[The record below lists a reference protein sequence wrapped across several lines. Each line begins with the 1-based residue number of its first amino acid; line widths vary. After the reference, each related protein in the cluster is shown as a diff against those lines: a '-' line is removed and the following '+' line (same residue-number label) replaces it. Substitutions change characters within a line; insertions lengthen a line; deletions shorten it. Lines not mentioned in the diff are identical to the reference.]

1 MVKIIFRS
9 VQNAMENAATQT
21 TRMKKIVARVLNGSV
36 GIMTLTAM
44 TGIGTG
50 ASALLKTITATQTI
64 GTITAVADVIRAG
77 GAIIMILTVT
87 GAGSIASADDIRF

>member
-1 MVKIIFRS
+1 
-9 VQNAMENAATQT
+9 MENAATRP
-21 TRMKKIVARVLNGSV
+21 TRNKMVVARVLNGSV

-50 ASALLKTITATQTI
+50 ASALLKTITVTQTI
-64 GTITAVADVIRAG
+64 GTITAVAGVIRTG

-87 GAGSIASADDIRF
+87 GIGGVVSAKDIRF